1 MVVVYTRGRR
11 APDLD
16 VGGGGGARLSLPTPQ
31 HGINH
36 SFDEGLVL

>member
-1 MVVVYTRGRR
+1 MVLVYTRGRR

-16 VGGGGGARLSLPTPQ
+16 VGGGASLSFSTPQ
-31 HGINH
+31 HGMNH